1 MYTSI
6 LYVLDHCF
14 YLPLNHLFLSTIV
27 PEQLYCNEKVI
38 FCYKQI
44 DSTRIAGGFCVSG
57 ISIFR
62 NTKTPMP
69 STG

>member
-1 MYTSI
+1 
-6 LYVLDHCF
+6 
-14 YLPLNHLFLSTIV
+14 
-27 PEQLYCNEKVI
+27 VI

-62 NTKTPMP
+62 NTKNSNALNWLKP
-69 STG
+69 

>member
-1 MYTSI
+1 
-6 LYVLDHCF
+6 
-14 YLPLNHLFLSTIV
+14 
-27 PEQLYCNEKVI
+27 VI